1 MSLESDVQRCVAARL
16 GRNESRSPHLR
27 TELLP
32 VPVAEVR
39 PRGSQTEIPAGF
51 ANGNDASDPK
61 YVFYARSVVWGA
73 LRARNAPH
81 RARFANGSSRGLSQ
95 TEMIL
100 RIRSMFSAR
109 DRCSGALPGPQRT
122 SLGVEAARAR
132 QRGSQWASLQQ
143 RKPVSVPL

>member
-61 YVFYARSVVWGA
+61 YVFYAGSVVWGA
-73 LRARNAPH
+73 PRAATHLTGSR
-81 RARFANGSSRGLSQ
+81 GSSR
-95 TEMIL
+95 
-100 RIRSMFSAR
+100 A
-109 DRCSGALPGPQRT
+109 
-122 SLGVEAARAR
+122 AARQSVGVAAAAEAGL
-132 QRGSQWASLQQ
+132 GSVVVHA
-143 RKPVSVPL
+143 VG